1 MVPLLAACPG
11 PYDDSYNPYAI
22 GNDSSSSNSSNDSN
36 GDDDIGTSNVPSMP
50 GEHGGSS
57 TSNANNDGE
66 GVMGDGSWANIAPPP
81 SNTNNNFGGSNPNNW
96 NNSGDAGN
104 PSTGQGGGSMFN
116 GGPPMP
122 GSAPPGN
129 TCSAGSDPSDSLPQQ
144 IPQRNGTAWTMV
156 TMRLG
161 SITKYDLYTRLT
173 GYYNDRINQTTLQTQ
188 VAQSQLGG
196 LGLGGAT
203 MGSGMLNGGNGMMAP
218 NMGMGY
224 GNPGM
229 TQGIGYG
236 NTMGMNGGIPMMNG
250 GMMPSAIQGGMLS
263 GGQGMMMMQC
273 QAENWQ
279 LRQKGSEV
287 WQKNQELE
295 AKIKEL
301 EERSGNSRDTQ
312 EEEEAKEL
320 GEKEKGVKEES
331 IEDYKKKVEAL
342 EVQLKE
348 RDQKLK
354 EKDKK
359 IQALLAA
366 LSPSA
371 REKAEKEL
379 EEGKSTNS
387 DQEED
392 ALSEEI
398 QDDDQQ
404 DHLDEEENVGA
415 QKDLETWTFNPLD
428 APVYLETSQE
438 EEVQKL
444 RAFMVEALES
454 IREPTKYPFHLTPGQ
469 EWAYLKRSTQYLEK
483 YCKDNKIHLKIGLEL
498 LKAGLGDP
506 QKLEKY
512 IQKYAKG
519 KKITLQEA
527 TKEIS
532 NLLED

>member
-1 MVPLLAACPG
+1 
-11 PYDDSYNPYAI
+11 
-22 GNDSSSSNSSNDSN
+22 
-36 GDDDIGTSNVPSMP
+36 
-50 GEHGGSS
+50 
-57 TSNANNDGE
+57 
-66 GVMGDGSWANIAPPP
+66 
-81 SNTNNNFGGSNPNNW
+81 
-96 NNSGDAGN
+96 
-104 PSTGQGGGSMFN
+104 
-116 GGPPMP
+116 
-122 GSAPPGN
+122 
-129 TCSAGSDPSDSLPQQ
+129 
-144 IPQRNGTAWTMV
+144 
-156 TMRLG
+156 
-161 SITKYDLYTRLT
+161 
-173 GYYNDRINQTTLQTQ
+173 
-188 VAQSQLGG
+188 
-196 LGLGGAT
+196 
-203 MGSGMLNGGNGMMAP
+203 
-218 NMGMGY
+218 
-224 GNPGM
+224 
-229 TQGIGYG
+229 
-236 NTMGMNGGIPMMNG
+236 
-250 GMMPSAIQGGMLS
+250 
-263 GGQGMMMMQC
+263 MMMMQC

-498 LKAGLGDP
+498 LKAGLGGP